1 MTRKQKKVLI
11 RSIVSGVLLL
21 TLFLLFKF
29 LKVEVAWW
37 IQLLCYLVP
46 YLIIGYDVLL
56 TAFKNILHGRVFDE
70 MFLMTIATIG
80 AFFVQE
86 YPETVAVMLFYQI
99 GELFQGIAVGKS
111 RKSITSLM
119 KLRPDVAVVV
129 RNGEEIQVSPEEV
142 EVGEIVVVR
151 PGEKIPL
158 DGEVIEGNT
167 SIDTSALTG
176 ESCPRDILVGDNVV
190 GGSVNLN
197 AVIKVKVASAYHEST
212 VAKILELVENASE
225 KKSKSENFISKF
237 ARYYTP
243 IVVICALLLAVI
255 PPMII
260 NISSWAVWS
269 SWIQRGLIFLV
280 VSCPCALVIS
290 VPLSFFGG
298 IGGASKQGILIKG
311 SNYLELLSKV
321 DTVVFDKTGTLTK
334 GGFEV
339 TEINP
344 ESGITADEL
353 LEITALAES
362 FSLHPIAKCIVSACK
377 TEPDKSRLGEV
388 KEMSGYGIVATVDG
402 ENVYVGNKK
411 LLAKINPDWT
421 GADMFGT
428 VVYVCTDNKYL
439 GYILVEDAIKPQSKQ
454 AIQALKSDGVGK
466 TVMLTGD
473 SEGIAKKVSA
483 ELGLD
488 EYHAELLPN
497 QKVEQVEELMN
508 NLSEKSK
515 LAFVGD
521 GINDAPVLMR
531 ADVGVAMGALGSDS
545 AIEAAD
551 VVLMDDN
558 PEKLAVARN
567 ISVRTMRLVYENII
581 FALAVK
587 LIVLVLSAFGLAN
600 MWLAVV
606 ADVGVMVLAILNA
619 MRALRFGKKKTK
631 KSK

>member
-119 KLRPDVAVVV
+119 KLRPDVAVVL

-176 ESCPRDILVGDNVV
+176 ESCPRDVLVGDNVV

-339 TEINP
+339 TEIKP
-344 ESGITADEL
+344 ENGITADEL

-362 FSLHPIAKCIVSACK
+362 FSLHPIAKCIASACK
-377 TEPDKSRLGEV
+377 IEPDKSRLGEV
-388 KEMSGYGIVATVDG
+388 KEMSGYGIVATIDG

-428 VVYVCTDNKYL
+428 VVYVCTDSKYL

-454 AIQALKSDGVGK
+454 AIQDLKSDGVGK

>member
-11 RSIVSGVLLL
+11 RSIVSGALLL
-21 TLFLLFKF
+21 TLYLLFKF

-56 TAFKNILHGRVFDE
+56 AACKNIIHGRVFDE
-70 MFLMTIATIG
+70 MFLMTLATVG
-80 AFFVQE
+80 AFFIQE

-119 KLRPDVAVVV
+119 KLRPDVAVVL
-129 RNGEEIQVSPEEV
+129 RNGEEVSVDPEEV
-142 EVGEIVVVR
+142 AVDEIVIVR
-151 PGEKIPL
+151 PGEKVPL
-158 DGEVIEGNT
+158 DGLVIEGST
-167 SIDTSALTG
+167 SVDTSALTG
-176 ESCPRDILVGDNVV
+176 ESCPRDIAEGDSVI
-190 GGSVNLN
+190 GGCVNLN
-197 AVIKVKVASAYHEST
+197 AVIKVKVTSAYHEST

-225 KKSKSENFISKF
+225 KKSNSENFITKF
-237 ARYYTP
+237 TRYYTP
-243 IVVICALLLAVI
+243 IVVICALLLAVV

-260 NISSWAVWS
+260 NIGDWGTWS

-311 SNYLELLSKV
+311 SSYLESLSSV
-321 DTVVFDKTGTLTK
+321 DVVVFDKTGTLTK

-344 ESGITADEL
+344 ADGVEKDEL

-362 FSLHPIAKCIVSACK
+362 FSTHPIAKCITSAYK
-377 TEPDKSRLGEV
+377 GNLNKSRLGEV
-388 KEMSGYGIVATVDG
+388 KELSGFGIEAVVDDKKF
-402 ENVYVGNKK
+402 YVGNKK
-411 LLAKINPDWT
+411 LLDKINPEWGVT
-421 GADMFGT
+421 KTFGT
-428 VVYVCTDNKYL
+428 AVFVCTDDEYL
-439 GYILVEDAIKPQSKQ
+439 GYILVEDAVKPQSKD
-454 AIQALKSDGVGK
+454 AIEELKANGVKK

-473 SEGIAKKVSA
+473 SKGIAEKVAS

-488 EYHAELLPN
+488 DYHAELLPN
-497 QKVEQVEELMN
+497 QKVEQVELLMQN
-508 NLSEKSK
+508 QSEKSK

-531 ADVGVAMGALGSDS
+531 ADIGVAMGALGSDS

-558 PEKLAVARN
+558 PEKLAVARD

-587 LIVLVLSAFGLAN
+587 LIVLGLSAFGLAN

-619 MRALRFGKKKTK
+619 MRALRFGRKKKAK
-631 KSK
+631 NA

>member
-11 RSIVSGVLLL
+11 RSIVSGALLL
-21 TLFLLFKF
+21 TLYLLFKF

-56 TAFKNILHGRVFDE
+56 AACKNIIHGRVFDE
-70 MFLMTIATIG
+70 MFLMTLATVG
-80 AFFVQE
+80 AFFIQE

-119 KLRPDVAVVV
+119 KLRPDVAVVL
-129 RNGEEIQVSPEEV
+129 RNGEEVSVDPEEV
-142 EVGEIVVVR
+142 AVDEIVIVR
-151 PGEKIPL
+151 PGEKVPL
-158 DGEVIEGNT
+158 DGLVIEGST
-167 SIDTSALTG
+167 SVDTSALTG
-176 ESCPRDILVGDNVV
+176 ESCPRDIAEGDSVI
-190 GGSVNLN
+190 GGCVNLN
-197 AVIKVKVASAYHEST
+197 AVIKVKVTSAYHEST

-243 IVVICALLLAVI
+243 IVVICALLLAVV

-260 NISSWAVWS
+260 NIGDWGTWS

-311 SNYLELLSKV
+311 SSYLESLSSV
-321 DTVVFDKTGTLTK
+321 DVVVFDKTGTLTK

-344 ESGITADEL
+344 ADGVEKDEL

-362 FSLHPIAKCIVSACK
+362 FSTHPIAKCITSAYK
-377 TEPDKSRLGEV
+377 GNLNKSRLGEV
-388 KEMSGYGIVATVDG
+388 KELSGFGIEAVVDDKKF
-402 ENVYVGNKK
+402 YVGNKK
-411 LLAKINPDWT
+411 LLDKINPEWGVT
-421 GADMFGT
+421 KTFGT
-428 VVYVCTDNKYL
+428 TVFVCTDDEYL
-439 GYILVEDAIKPQSKQ
+439 GYILVEDAVKPQSKD
-454 AIQALKSDGVGK
+454 AIEELKANGVKK

-473 SEGIAKKVSA
+473 SKGIAEKVAS

-488 EYHAELLPN
+488 DYHAELLPN
-497 QKVEQVEELMN
+497 QKVEQVELLMQN
-508 NLSEKSK
+508 QSEKSK

-531 ADVGVAMGALGSDS
+531 ADIGVAMGALGSDS

-558 PEKLAVARN
+558 PEKLAVARD

-587 LIVLVLSAFGLAN
+587 LIVLGLSAFGLAN

-619 MRALRFGKKKTK
+619 MRALRFGRKKKAK
-631 KSK
+631 NA